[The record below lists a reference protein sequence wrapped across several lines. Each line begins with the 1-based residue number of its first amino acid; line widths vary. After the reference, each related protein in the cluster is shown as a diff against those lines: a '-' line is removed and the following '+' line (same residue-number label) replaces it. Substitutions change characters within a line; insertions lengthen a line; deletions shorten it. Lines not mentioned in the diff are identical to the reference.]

1 MSLIADTAVK
11 FLDAFLIYE
20 TVKIYQSST
29 IDTVN
34 PSGSDIG
41 IFFSTIFHW
50 FARIFYK
57 QFENRCK

>member
-11 FLDAFLIYE
+11 FLDAFLMYE

-34 PSGSDIG
+34 PPGSDIG
-41 IFFSTIFHW
+41 TFFFNYFSFVCTYILQA
-50 FARIFYK
+50 ARE
-57 QFENRCK
+57 QV